1 VKISTNNGS
10 TWIPLEGN
18 YTQPGVY
25 PQPSGQPVYDGVISN
40 WVKEEISLANYLSPQ
55 FKIQFQLKT
64 DQGVTRDGWYVDD
77 IGVLVYTIPTSLP
90 EETEPVFE
98 FSLGQNYPNPFNP
111 STTIKYSIP
120 TVIASGTTQSQLVT
134 LRVYD
139 ILGNEIATLVNEEKP
154 AGSYEV
160 NFDASRLTSGIYFY
174 KLQAGSFVATK
185 KMILL
190 R

>member
-1 VKISTNNGS
+1 
-10 TWIPLEGN
+10 
-18 YTQPGVY
+18 
-25 PQPSGQPVYDGVISN
+25 VISN
-40 WVKEEISLANYLSPQ
+40 WVKEEISLANYLSQQ

-77 IGVLVYTIPTSLP
+77 IGVFVYTIPTSLP

-134 LRVYD
+134 LKVYD
-139 ILGNEIATLVNEEKP
+139 VLGNEVVTLVNEEKL
-154 AGSYEV
+154 AGTYEV
-160 NFDASRLTSGIYFY
+160 EFSAQNLPSGIYFY
-174 KLQAGSFVATK
+174 KLQSGNFVEMK
-185 KMILL
+185 KMVLL
-190 R
+190 K